1 MRIDLVGLTKTYG
14 STRALSEL
22 NLRIAPG
29 TITAVIGLNG
39 AGKTTLLRALAGL
52 VSPTRGE
59 IRYDDQVFKRDRLD
73 LRRRLMFL
81 PDFPAGYAGMGGI
94 EHLAMVLR
102 AYERA
107 PSAEDEARIVAHL
120 GELDLLG
127 VARHPLG
134 TLSRGQLYKT
144 ALTALLAVAPE
155 LWLLDEPFASGMDPQ
170 GLAVLK
176 RQARAAA
183 QGGATVIY
191 TTQILEIAERFC
203 DRLLVLDHG
212 EARLDLGA
220 AEIATMPQ
228 EGPES
233 LEARLR
239 EFRDPTA

>member
-14 STRALSEL
+14 STRALAGLDLQIS
-22 NLRIAPG
+22 PG

-59 IRYDDQVFKRDRLD
+59 IRYDDQIFMRARLD

-81 PDFPAGYAGMGGI
+81 PDFPAAYAQMDCV

-102 AYERA
+102 AYERT
-107 PSAEDEARIVAHL
+107 PSPEEEARIVAHL

-127 VARHPLG
+127 IAKHPLG
-134 TLSRGQLYKT
+134 TLSRGQFYKV
-144 ALTALLAVAPE
+144 ALTALLAVSPE

-170 GLAVLK
+170 GLAVFK
-176 RQARAAA
+176 HHARAAA
-183 QGGATVIY
+183 KGGATVLY

-212 EARLDLGA
+212 ELRLDIGA
-220 AEIATMPQ
+220 AEIAAMPKD
-228 EGPES
+228 GPDS
-233 LEARLR
+233 LESRLR
-239 EFRDPTA
+239 EFRDPAA